1 MADLSNVFWDLL
13 VGLEYW
19 FNNLML
25 YILIAMGIWAIILI
39 PVVFDH
45 FNFGTRYGNFASRM
59 LIILGTIAFLCSLM
73 CAGRISILGYPSI
86 ESVKYTFFH
95 VLIYVGAAAILW
107 LLFNK
112 FTQWRSNDN
121 MKYED
126 ARSRF
131 LIALLVVAFIG
142 VGLTYFHIGV
152 LPFPI

>member
-45 FNFGTRYGNFASRM
+45 FNFDTRYGNFASRM
-59 LIILGTIAFLCSLM
+59 LIILGAIAFICSLL